1 MTDALSPSVGH
12 VYACQPA
19 MEVTASS
26 LDRALTLLL
35 GEEPSEGSGERKRLV
50 KPLSQHEEELRD
62 SALIT
67 ADQIGVSFDDVQLDE
82 TVRTHRHTAAERSSS
97 WTGELSESFFTRKP
111 QVTDPVLPAHYCLCS
126 GKGAPTGADRAA
138 ATQATPVQARQP
150 YQPHTR
156 RAPVRPPRHRQDLAR

>member
-1 MTDALSPSVGH
+1 
-12 VYACQPA
+12 

-35 GEEPSEGSGERKRLV
+35 GEEPSEGTGERKRLV

-82 TVRTHRHTAAERSSS
+82 TVRTHRHPAAEQ
-97 WTGELSESFFTRKP
+97 LI
-111 QVTDPVLPAHYCLCS
+111 VDP
-126 GKGAPTGADRAA
+126 
-138 ATQATPVQARQP
+138 
-150 YQPHTR
+150 
-156 RAPVRPPRHRQDLAR
+156 